1 MKTRLPRFSQVTW
14 HGREAFVLAN
24 DLVYL
29 VTLTGGGHIV
39 DFRLREKSG
48 LPVLNPLWVRPWK
61 TIEPYRYRPRQH
73 SARYGSPATGRMLSG
88 VAGHNLCMDFFGSPS
103 AKEARQGLS
112 IHGEAPSL
120 RWHMAR
126 AGVRRREVR
135 LKLALPLPVAQLG
148 FERELTL
155 RRGESVAYFRETVKN
170 LTKADHFFHWTQ
182 HVTLGPPFL
191 DSQASSV
198 WIPARKGRTYP
209 HGYEGKELLESS
221 HDFKWPSAPGVRGK
235 PIDLTRPFIRSGKG
249 FVVTALLHP
258 NREIGYIAAVN
269 REARLLFGYC
279 FRRSD
284 FPWVVTWEE
293 NRTRSYPPWNG
304 RCQAHG
310 LEFGSTPFP
319 LPRREA
325 FAQGPLFATPHFS
338 IVPARGS
345 RAVDYLSFLTVVPTD
360 FADLRELRLSDDEIL
375 LSDARGRDRV

>member
-1 MKTRLPRFSQVTW
+1 MKTRLLRFSQVTW

-29 VTLTGGGHIV
+29 VTLTGGGHIA
-39 DFRLREKSG
+39 DFRLHEKSG

-61 TIEPYRYRPRQH
+61 TIEPYRYRQRQH

-135 LKLALPLPVAQLG
+135 LKLALPLPVAQLR

-191 DSQASSV
+191 NSQASSV
-198 WIPARKGRTYP
+198 WILARKGRTYP

-221 HDFKWPSAPGVRGK
+221 RDFKWPSAPG
-235 PIDLTRPFIRSGKG
+235 
-249 FVVTALLHP
+249 
-258 NREIGYIAAVN
+258 
-269 REARLLFGYC
+269 C
-279 FRRSD
+279 
-284 FPWVVTWEE
+284 EE
-293 NRTRSYPPWNG
+293 NPSPPRISRPGG
-304 RCQAHG
+304 RKRKTG
-310 LEFGSTPFP
+310 
-319 LPRREA
+319 
-325 FAQGPLFATPHFS
+325 
-338 IVPARGS
+338 
-345 RAVDYLSFLTVVPTD
+345 
-360 FADLRELRLSDDEIL
+360 
-375 LSDARGRDRV
+375 